1 MRMRARTLARARE
14 LLAKAPAAFPPP
26 ALLPEPTLQVRP
38 RPGFASATALLPG
51 ASGAFSGLLAGL
63 RRAGYAEGADLF
75 AHPYDF
81 RLSPLDWTSPGGA
94 YDVLKSEVEAA
105 VAAAGGRPLVAV
117 ALSLGAPFFNLFLSR
132 HVSTEWKAAHVAAFV
147 SLSGLYEGAPTAVL
161 GSVAGVW
168 GDEGAFWP
176 GAGQLRPL
184 FRSLPVL
191 SWIMPTS
198 DNSSDGGEPLAFNSA
213 TRRSW
218 TAGEAP
224 SLLEAAG
231 AGQAAR
237 VWRALEAAG
246 LRAPAAPPGVRAYCL
261 YGTGLPTV
269 EGFAYANADFSG
281 RPSSLRY
288 TSNGD
293 GTVPAR
299 SLARCA
305 QWGQATELPGMQHAA
320 GGMDRRSVA
329 RVLQILAGEAD
340 ASR

>member
-1 MRMRARTLARARE
+1 
-14 LLAKAPAAFPPP
+14 
-26 ALLPEPTLQVRP
+26 VRP

-63 RRAGYAEGADLF
+63 RQAGYVEGTDLF

-81 RLSPLDWTSPGGA
+81 RLSPLDWAAPGGA
-94 YDVLKSEVEAA
+94 FDALKADVEAA
-105 VAAAGGRPLVAV
+105 VAAAGRRPLVAV

-132 HVSTEWKAAHVAAFV
+132 HVTAGWKAAHVAAFV
-147 SLSGLYEGAPTAVL
+147 SLSGLFEGAPTAVL

-168 GDEGAFWP
+168 GDEEGAFWP

-184 FRSLPVL
+184 FRALPVL
-191 SWIMPTS
+191 SWIMPS
-198 DNSSDGGEPLAFNSA
+198 CDNSSDAGGGDGEPLAYNSA
-213 TRRSW
+213 TRRRW

-224 SLLEAAG
+224 ALLEAAG

-237 VWRALEAAG
+237 VWRALQSAG
-246 LRAPAAPPGVRAYCL
+246 LREASAPPGVRAYCL
-261 YGTGLPTV
+261 YGAGLPTV
-269 EGFAYANADFSG
+269 EGFAFSTADFSG
-281 RPSSLRY
+281 RPSALRY
-288 TSNGD
+288 GDGD

-305 QWGQATELPGMQHAA
+305 QWAEATELPGMQHAA

-329 RVLQILAGEAD
+329 RVLQILAGGAAG